1 MAKTTTEPIEQKE
14 VIIDVKKMNLY
25 EKIQEVSNEI
35 MTVEKNLTVGVGKNA
50 YKAVGDLEVTLA
62 VKKAERK
69 FRLISIPIKQ
79 ELISSEVH
87 KVNTQ
92 NGESLKF
99 VDNIKMTV
107 RFVNLDDVTQ
117 TLEVETLGK
126 GVDTTDKG
134 FGKASTYARKY
145 ALLNAYK
152 IATGEDPD
160 ADKSEEIN
168 VPKTISEKKVSV
180 LNYLNI
186 NNVALQGALK
196 MYSVTDVMDLSEKQ
210 IEEMFTTLKHKKL
223 I

>member
-1 MAKTTTEPIEQKE
+1 MAKSEEIKTEEKE
-14 VIIDVKKMNLY
+14 TIIDTKKMNLY
-25 EKIQEVSNEI
+25 EKIQEVSIEV
-35 MTVEKNLTVGVGKNA
+35 MTVEKKLTVGVGKNA

-62 VKKAERK
+62 VKKAEKK

-79 ELISSEVH
+79 ELISSETH
-87 KVNTQ
+87 KLNTQ

-107 RFVNLDDVTQ
+107 KFVDLDDVSQ
-117 TLEVETLGK
+117 TLEVEAFGK
-126 GVDTTDKG
+126 GVDSGDKG

-160 ADKSEEIN
+160 SDKSDEIN
-168 VPKTISEKKVSV
+168 VPKTVSEKKVLV
-180 LNYLNI
+180 LNYLNL
-186 NNVALQGALK
+186 NNAALQGALK
-196 MYSVTDVMDLSEKQ
+196 MYNVTDVMDLSEKQ
-210 IEEMFTTLKHKKL
+210 IEESYTMLKHKKL